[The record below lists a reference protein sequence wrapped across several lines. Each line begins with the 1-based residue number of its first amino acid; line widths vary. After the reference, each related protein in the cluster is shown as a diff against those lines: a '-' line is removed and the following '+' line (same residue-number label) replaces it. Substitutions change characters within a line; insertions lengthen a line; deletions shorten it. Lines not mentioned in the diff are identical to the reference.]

1 MVRNYTGNSRAWVG
15 DSMLL
20 DVKAKLIAVAGA
32 LLVGI
37 IYVIL
42 TSPLFC
48 SSGQP
53 EWIVR

>member
-1 MVRNYTGNSRAWVG
+1 
-15 DSMLL
+15 MLL

-42 TSPLFC
+42 TSPFFC